1 MPSIIILRIRIL
13 PSQIYFL
20 KFIIEGYDGLAT
32 VSTVS
37 VETGDLIIRCPSL
50 FLSDVQ
56 NLLASL
62 APRIGYTQ
70 TKS

>member
-1 MPSIIILRIRIL
+1 MLNVLRIRIL

-20 KFIIEGYDGLAT
+20 KFIIEGYDGLAV

-37 VETGDLIIRCPSL
+37 VETGDLIIRYPPLCQL
-50 FLSDVQ
+50 DVQ
-56 NLLASL
+56 NLLENLASRL
-62 APRIGYTQ
+62 GYAQ